1 MKINK
6 VSMAIF
12 AATAMLAVTPAVLA
26 QSTNPPAG
34 GAAAGGAGG
43 PGGPGGRAGRGQVT
57 VEAIDKAVTL
67 TDAEKPKVKTALEA
81 YTKAIQDARGGDQTD
96 MRTKMQTARTDLDK
110 KMKEILT
117 PEQYTKYEAMP
128 GRSSRNGGRRGQGGG
143 GAGGG
148 GGRPGGAGGG
158 ANQ

>member
-6 VSMAIF
+6 VSMAII
-12 AATAMLAVTPAVLA
+12 AAAAVLAVCPAVKA
-26 QSTNPPAG
+26 QSTNQAAG
-34 GAAAGGAGG
+34 AAGAAARGM
-43 PGGPGGRAGRGQVT
+43 GRTNMIT
-57 VEAIDKAVTL
+57 VESLDKALTL

-81 YTKAIQDARGGDQTD
+81 YTKSLEEARQADQSER
-96 MRTKMQTARTDLDK
+96 RTKMTAARTDLDK

-128 GRSSRNGGRRGQGGG
+128 GRQGGRNGGRNRNGGGAGGAGGGAG

-148 GGRPGGAGGG
+148 G
-158 ANQ
+158 N

>member
-34 GAAAGGAGG
+34 GAAAGGA
-43 PGGPGGRAGRGQVT
+43 GGPGGRAGRGQVT

-128 GRSSRNGGRRGQGGG
+128 GRSGRNGGRRGQGGG